1 MTRYFGDMPK
11 TPKRPRDMM
20 QLAKL
25 VGEIATGEAQKP
37 EDAARTDAAATRRG
51 KARAAKLSPK
61 KRAAI
66 AKKAA
71 AARWK
76 KNPG

>member
-1 MTRYFGDMPK
+1 MPK

-20 QLAKL
+20 QLARL
-25 VGEIATGEAQKP
+25 VGEIAAGDVERP
-37 EDAARTDAAATRRG
+37 EDAAPPPDEAAVKRG

-61 KRAAI
+61 KRKAI

-71 AARWK
+71 TARWNRK
-76 KNPG
+76 SR